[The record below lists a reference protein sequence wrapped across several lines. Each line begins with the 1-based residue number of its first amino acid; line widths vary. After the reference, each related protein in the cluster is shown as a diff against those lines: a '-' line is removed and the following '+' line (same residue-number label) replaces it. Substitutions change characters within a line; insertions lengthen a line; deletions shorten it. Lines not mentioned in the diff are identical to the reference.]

1 MKTFS
6 ALHKKRPLFPI
17 LLSLLLLLAV
27 SLTVL
32 GAAMLCWTFRQA
44 AQVSNDYVTIAV
56 LPDYRTPTGEEL
68 ENGTFTEREYDPFA
82 VHEAAINSGFVQ
94 SVDYRY
100 ILGAEVKGSKAIIS
114 GCRDLLDYDTEFDS
128 PCYNMTVFAV
138 KCKSVKDGETL
149 TPMGEIIAGYDM
161 EAEIVDVV
169 SLADG
174 YPDIY
179 DDSELIAY
187 VPGHVHET
195 AKASVPVPA
204 TITIKGSLFTAEG
217 EIPFQ
222 EGKTYL
228 IYGFYRDYTVI
239 TMSTQTSITQGRLL
253 DNGRSILFLD
263 YARIYLHLDRGGNI
277 TFTDPSEM
285 TGKIGEFYDKAL
297 QVERGYMEDGTP
309 YYYPDEE
316 MLPRWA
322 EYNGS
327 LEDFLASDE
336 CMVWREDIIPLCN
349 VNQSSATVILS
360 DNVQS
365 MYIFNTGVAALL
377 EGRFFDSSDYA
388 GKKVCMISAAY
399 AQYNGYKIG
408 DKLEMDFYDTGYWSS
423 DTIPRGPCLPEDR
436 LGVTEEY
443 EIVGIY
449 SAPEFSKGIQMIC
462 ADTILIPKKSVS
474 GSESFETNPKDRLVT
489 SLILKNGTKESF
501 LSYMEQ
507 EGYKDA
513 YICFD
518 QNFSAT
524 EVSIDALVENGQML
538 LWIGIAAF
546 IITAA
551 LAHFLTMRRFAPSA
565 KTMRIL
571 GIDRKVVAKQA
582 FGAFILID
590 AIAALLGAGLAA
602 ALFST
607 VTEKAVSTALAPDY
621 PVIAAC
627 AAAAFLLLAMI
638 SLLCA
643 KALSN
648 VPLLQT
654 EKKGL
659 K

>member
-1 MKTFS
+1 MKAFF
-6 ALHKKRPLFPI
+6 AVYKRRPLFPALI
-17 LLSLLLLLAV
+17 SLLLLLAV
-27 SLTVL
+27 SLSVS
-32 GAAMLCWTFRQA
+32 GAAMLTSARKQSA
-44 AQVSNDYVTIAV
+44 GITDEYVTIAV
-56 LPDYRTPTGEEL
+56 PIDRRTYTWEEK
-68 ENGTFTEREYDPFA
+68 ENGLANEAPIIPYYLVNEA
-82 VHEAAINSGFVQ
+82 VMNSGFVQ
-94 SVDYRY
+94 DVDYRY
-100 ILGAEVKGSKAIIS
+100 ILGAEVKGSKAITS
-114 GCRDLLDYDTEFDS
+114 GYKDVLDYNADFDE
-128 PCYNMTVFAV
+128 PCYNMAVFAV
-138 KCKSVKDGETL
+138 KCIKSEMPSFDEEGEDGTPIDTGSSAYYFAET
-149 TPMGEIIAGYDM
+149 EII
-161 EAEIVDVV
+161 DVI

-179 DDSELIAY
+179 DSTALIDTHEH
-187 VPGHVHET
+187 GIEVHEVEAT
-195 AKASVPVPA
+195 VPVPA
-204 TITIKGSLFTAEG
+204 TMRIYGTLFTPDG
-217 EIPFQ
+217 DIPFKQ
-222 EGKTYL
+222 GHTYL
-228 IYGFYRDYTVI
+228 VYGFYHDYPVDTIKTQTSVITGRILDYGRQFSLLDETRRFIKLPGTAISDFEKAGDDAMQVKRDYT
-239 TMSTQTSITQGRLL
+239 
-253 DNGRSILFLD
+253 
-263 YARIYLHLDRGGNI
+263 
-277 TFTDPSEM
+277 
-285 TGKIGEFYDKAL
+285 
-297 QVERGYMEDGTP
+297 EDGMP
-309 YYYPDEE
+309 YLYPNEE

-322 EYNGS
+322 EYSGS
-327 LEDFLASDE
+327 WEDFLASDE
-336 CMVWREDIIPLCN
+336 GRIWREEIIPLCK
-349 VNQSSATVILS
+349 VNQSSATVIVT
-360 DNVQS
+360 DNVRS
-365 MYIFNTGVAALL
+365 MYVFNTGVAGLL
-377 EGRFFDSSDYA
+377 EGRFFNDEDYA
-388 GKKVCMISAAY
+388 GRSVCMISAAY

-408 DKLEMDFYDTGYWSS
+408 DKLTLDFYDTGFFASE
-423 DTIPRGPCLPEDR
+423 TIPRGSCLNEDR
-436 LGVTEEY
+436 MNVTGEY

-449 SAPEFSKGIQMIC
+449 SAPEFSQGEQLFC
-462 ADTILIPKKSVS
+462 ADTILIPKKAVS
-474 GSESFETNPKDRLVT
+474 GSEEFSTRPSNRLIT

-518 QNFSAT
+518 QNFGAA
-524 EVSIDALVENGQML
+524 EVSIDALVKNGRML

-582 FGAFILID
+582 VGAFILID

-607 VTEKAVSTALAPDY
+607 VTEKAVSTALSPDY

-627 AAAAFLLLAMI
+627 AAAAFLLLAVI